1 MQLAF
6 IWPILLKI
14 LLELVVVTI
23 VLTRLVPARKG
34 LSWTVLVAIS
44 AALISDVAEF
54 ITITLVSYG
63 SYESHRFIILYMING
78 IIFMAAQVIFW
89 VLLAVFI
96 YQVVKALT
104 HKGKAVSASE
114 ALAEEPSVKSGRGSL
129 ILTFGILG
137 LLMFWP
143 LGLAAWIMG
152 ASDLGKAHSGVTFS
166 DKNMVKTRYGMTL
179 GIIATLLPVIFIL
192 AVFGI
197 ALLR

>member
-44 AALISDVAEF
+44 GVLISDVAKL
-54 ITITLVSYG
+54 ITMTLA
-63 SYESHRFIILYMING
+63 SYESQWPVMLYVING
-78 IIFMAAQVIFW
+78 IIFMVAQVIFW
-89 VLLAVFI
+89 IFIAVFI
-96 YQVVKALT
+96 YQVAKALT

>member
-1 MQLAF
+1 M
-6 IWPILLKI
+6 
-14 LLELVVVTI
+14 T
-23 VLTRLVPARKG
+23 LT
-34 LSWTVLVAIS
+34 
-44 AALISDVAEF
+44 
-54 ITITLVSYG
+54 
-63 SYESHRFIILYMING
+63 SYESQWPVMLYVING
-78 IIFMAAQVIFW
+78 IIFMVAQVIFW
-89 VLLAVFI
+89 ILLAVFI
-96 YQVVKALT
+96 YQVAKALT
-104 HKGKAVSASE
+104 HKGKVVSASE
-114 ALAEEPSVKSGRGSL
+114 ALAEEPSVESGRGSL

-197 ALLR
+197 GLLR